1 MIISMTGFVVNS
13 PPVFDIPNVEPD
25 GKFEARL
32 EHVMLEGHLLEVTV
46 SEMCT
51 LWEFKQT
58 LREYKI
64 TKLQPVEPKVS
75 FAFCKF
81 LYTYSAFTLIC
92 VREVPFLYNPLNMV
106 IGSQSIDNPKTGKI

>member
-25 GKFEARL
+25 GEFEARL

-51 LWEFKQT
+51 LWGFKQT
-58 LREYKI
+58 LKEYKI

-75 FAFCKF
+75 FDFF
-81 LYTYSAFTLIC
+81 GMC
-92 VREVPFLYNPLNMV
+92 V
-106 IGSQSIDNPKTGKI
+106 

>member
-1 MIISMTGFVVNS
+1 MIISMTVFLVNS

-25 GKFEARL
+25 GEFEARL

-58 LREYKI
+58 LKEYKI

-75 FAFCKF
+75 FAFCTF
-81 LYTYSAFTLIC
+81 LYTTTRTVNLHLFVFVQCHFCTIHLI
-92 VREVPFLYNPLNMV
+92 LTY
-106 IGSQSIDNPKTGKI
+106 